1 MRALETG
8 RFVVRATNDGVTA
21 IIGPS
26 GQPTA
31 VLPRHVLGRSAG
43 PCQPCE
49 RRNAFLPFRRV
60 GHDGPDAD
68 RIRHGTGDPFH
79 RNRPP
84 SKAYHSFRRHVE
96 KLRQM
101 KELHCSRRHVVV
113 WGRADRFSF
122 SANACRRHGLACAV
136 GTTGPCHPWPSR
148 IRAVR
153 PALQQGGVRTRAREA
168 FRSAEVAWIPV
179 HRVPWGA
186 VGWSDR
192 HREGPIGD
200 ADAHYRRSGRIARKW
215 LPSDPVAATGSEI
228 ALREAALE
236 RNGASPGAVPPDVPH
251 PLRRQGV
258 PFGYFAMA
266 SNMLIDARLQSGRV
280 VEALAVVD
288 ELLLHARGAGLTN
301 LERLLAAL
309 RVTVLVIAGRID
321 DAERAWRHDAL
332 PEAPADCV
340 DLGSQTWREMEAVAE
355 ARARLS
361 IAVGRWAEARSL
373 LRELRALAAERC
385 LRRIE
390 MRALALSIMLSLRI
404 GRKEASV
411 RRLEEYLVL
420 YAECPNAGPLL
431 RDGGNLRGAGGQLR
445 GVASGLSPRPDRAVA
460 PRRDAP
466 RREFARSVAQRA
478 RNAGA

>member
-101 KELHCSRRHVVV
+101 KELHCSRGMWLYGGVPIGSVFLRTLAGDMDWLVRS
-113 WGRADRFSF
+113 GRLDPVTRGHLEYALCVLHFNKGEF
-122 SANACRRHGLACAV
+122 G
-136 GTTGPCHPWPSR
+136 
-148 IRAVR
+148 
-153 PALQQGGVRTRAREA
+153 PALERLSAARKLLGSRYIECHGELLHGQIDLVKG
-168 FRSAEVAWIPV
+168 RL
-179 HRVPWGA
+179 
-186 VGWSDR
+186 
-192 HREGPIGD
+192 GD